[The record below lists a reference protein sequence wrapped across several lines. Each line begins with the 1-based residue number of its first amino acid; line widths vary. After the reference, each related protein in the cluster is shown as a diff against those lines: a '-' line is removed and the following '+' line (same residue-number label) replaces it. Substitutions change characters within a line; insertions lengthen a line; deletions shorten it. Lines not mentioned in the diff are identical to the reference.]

1 MGKITITL
9 LFETG
14 FFVLQ
19 QFHFLYFQIKDET
32 DDEDLESFSLN
43 VETGDIEK
51 TYITGKK
58 DKKRQYIFV
67 SEDGKTA
74 ECIDD
79 LGKKIFWIKKNSL
92 SLHIQHYGRL
102 AIK

>member
-1 MGKITITL
+1 MGKTTITL

-79 LGKKIFWIKKNSL
+79 LGKNFFKKSL
-92 SLHIQHYGRL
+92 ILCFFCTSSIMTGWP
-102 AIK
+102 

>member
-1 MGKITITL
+1 MKLGF
-9 LFETG
+9 LFYNN
-14 FFVLQ
+14 FI
-19 QFHFLYFQIKDET
+19 FLYFQIKDET

-79 LGKKIFWIKKNSL
+79 LGKFFLKN
-92 SLHIQHYGRL
+92 H
-102 AIK
+102 

>member
-1 MGKITITL
+1 ML
-9 LFETG
+9 LFFLQ
-14 FFVLQ
+14 FFGI
-19 QFHFLYFQIKDET
+19 FQIKDET

-67 SEDGKTA
+67 TEDGKTA

-79 LGKKIFWIKKNSL
+79 LGKDSRNEHKKLLFFFN
-92 SLHIQHYGRL
+92 Y
-102 AIK
+102 

>member
-1 MGKITITL
+1 MELSSTTTEITNTSKRKPW
-9 LFETG
+9 T
-14 FFVLQ
+14 
-19 QFHFLYFQIKDET
+19 
-32 DDEDLESFSLN
+32 DEDLESFSLN

-58 DKKRQYIFV
+58 EKKRQYIFV

-79 LGKKIFWIKKNSL
+79 LGKKIF
-92 SLHIQHYGRL
+92 
-102 AIK
+102 

>member
-1 MGKITITL
+1 MYY
-9 LFETG
+9 LFRYYLKLG
-14 FFVLQ
+14 FLFFNSYNLI
-19 QFHFLYFQIKDET
+19 LYIFQIKDET

-79 LGKKIFWIKKNSL
+79 LGKNGNNWD
-92 SLHIQHYGRL
+92 
-102 AIK
+102 

>member
-1 MGKITITL
+1 MGF
-9 LFETG
+9 LF
-14 FFVLQ
+14 FNSYNNLI
-19 QFHFLYFQIKDET
+19 LYIFQIKDET

-79 LGKKIFWIKKNSL
+79 LGKN
-92 SLHIQHYGRL
+92 GNN
-102 AIK
+102 